1 MIIRTL
7 QADDA
12 ERLLAFETANRAW
25 FEQHVE
31 ARDPAFYSPA
41 GVAAHIADYLDSYVA
56 GAMHPCVLTSD
67 DGTRIIG
74 RANLRRIDRTAGSGE
89 VGYRIAHDEAR
100 KGLASMAL
108 VHLQE
113 LARTRYGLH
122 LLNAWISDH
131 NAGSKR
137 VMDKCG
143 FTRDAL
149 VPPQVVQVHGVAHV
163 SHLYQ
168 CRL

>member
-1 MIIRTL
+1 MLIRTL
-7 QADDA
+7 QADDV
-12 ERLLAFETANRAW
+12 ERLLAFETENRAW

-31 ARDPAFYSPA
+31 ARNPAFYSEA
-41 GVAAHIADYLDSYVA
+41 GAAAHIADYLDSYAA
-56 GAMHPCVLTSD
+56 GVMHPCVLTSD
-67 DGTRIIG
+67 DGARIIG
-74 RANLRRIDRTAGSGE
+74 RANLRRIDRVAGSGE
-89 VGYRIAHDEAR
+89 VGYRIAHSEAR
-100 KGLASMAL
+100 KGLASSSLA
-108 VHLQE
+108 HLQQ
-113 LARTRYGLH
+113 LARTQYGLR
-122 LLNAWISDH
+122 LLNAWISDQ

-149 VPPQVVQVHGVAHV
+149 APPQVVQMHGVAHI

>member
-1 MIIRTL
+1 MMIRTL
-7 QADDA
+7 QADDG

-31 ARDPAFYSPA
+31 ARDPSFYSPA
-41 GVAAHIADYLDSYVA
+41 EVAAHIADYLDSYTA
-56 GAMHPCVLTSD
+56 GTMHPCVLTGD
-67 DGTRIIG
+67 DGTAIIG
-74 RANLRRIDRTAGSGE
+74 RANLRRIDRVAGSGE

-100 KGLASMAL
+100 KGLASQAL
-108 VHLQE
+108 AHLQQ
-113 LARTRYGLH
+113 LARTRYGLRI
-122 LLNAWISDH
+122 LNAWISDQ

-149 VPPQVVQVHGVAHV
+149 APPQLVQVHGVDHV
-163 SHLYQ
+163 SHLFQ

>member
-7 QADDA
+7 QADDVD
-12 ERLLAFETANRAW
+12 RLLAFELANRAW

-31 ARDPAFYSPA
+31 ARDPAFYSEA
-41 GVAAHIADYLDSYVA
+41 GVAAHITDYLDSYAA
-56 GAMHPCVLTSD
+56 GVLHPCVLTSD
-67 DGTRIIG
+67 DGARIIG
-74 RANLRRIDRTAGSGE
+74 RANLRQIDRVAGSGE

-100 KGLASMAL
+100 KGLASLAL
-108 VHLQE
+108 AHLQQ
-113 LARTRYGLH
+113 LARTQYGLH
-122 LLNAWISDH
+122 FLNAWISDQ

-149 VPPQVVQVHGVAHV
+149 APPQVVQVRGADHV
-163 SHLYQ
+163 SHLFQ

>member
-7 QADDA
+7 QADDG

-31 ARDPAFYSPA
+31 ARDPAFYSAA
-41 GVAAHIADYLDSYVA
+41 GVDAHIADYLDSYAA
-56 GAMHPCVLTSD
+56 GVMHPCVLTSD
-67 DGTRIIG
+67 DGAAIIG
-74 RANLRRIDRTAGSGE
+74 RANLRRIDRVAGSGE

-100 KGLASMAL
+100 KGLASQAL
-108 VHLQE
+108 AHLQE
-113 LARTRYGLH
+113 LARTRYGLRI
-122 LLNAWISDH
+122 LNAWISDQ

-143 FTRDAL
+143 FTRDPL
-149 VPPQVVQVHGVAHV
+149 VPPQVVQVHGVPHI
-163 SHLYQ
+163 SHLFQ